1 MSLGDTPRKTNGFGK
16 TGFGVVDNI
25 SGRLRKACTE
35 EDAGNDEKN
44 HANPDNEAVED
55 LPNDIFQID
64 GKRQVEIG
72 ECDVF
77 VSATGHTQQGVYQTY

>member
-1 MSLGDTPRKTNGFGK
+1 M
-16 TGFGVVDNI
+16 VDDI
-25 SGRLRKACTE
+25 SVCLRKACTE
-35 EDAGNDEKN
+35 EDAGNEKQ
-44 HANPDNEAVED
+44 HKVDADNEAVED
-55 LPNDIFQID
+55 FPNDIFQID